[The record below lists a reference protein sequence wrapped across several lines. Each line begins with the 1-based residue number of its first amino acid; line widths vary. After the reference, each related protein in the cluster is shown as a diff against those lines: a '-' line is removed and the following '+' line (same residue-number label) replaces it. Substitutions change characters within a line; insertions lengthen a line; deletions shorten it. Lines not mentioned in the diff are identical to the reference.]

1 MTGGIL
7 GSTGQV
13 CFCFQGAGPLPVGWL
28 CGLLTA
34 GFLSWQS
41 AGGWAGGGGLSCP
54 LTLPGVDPGDTAST
68 NSLY

>member
-28 CGLLTA
+28 CGLLTP
-34 GFLSWQS
+34 Q
-41 AGGWAGGGGLSCP
+41 
-54 LTLPGVDPGDTAST
+54 LP
-68 NSLY
+68 SLYRGVFCQTCVWETDSRSLGIPGRPDTQRV